1 MREAILP
8 NRMKGILRPDREM
21 PFTLENSFKRLPFC
35 AGTQAAGCMHR
46 REIHT
51 YDFAGGENMRSDK
64 GKPVYFV
71 IDPNAKEDT
80 RKILKNLIVEKLLQ
94 YIETEHP
101 Q

>member
-1 MREAILP
+1 
-8 NRMKGILRPDREM
+8 
-21 PFTLENSFKRLPFC
+21 
-35 AGTQAAGCMHR
+35 
-46 REIHT
+46 
-51 YDFAGGENMRSDK
+51 MRSDK